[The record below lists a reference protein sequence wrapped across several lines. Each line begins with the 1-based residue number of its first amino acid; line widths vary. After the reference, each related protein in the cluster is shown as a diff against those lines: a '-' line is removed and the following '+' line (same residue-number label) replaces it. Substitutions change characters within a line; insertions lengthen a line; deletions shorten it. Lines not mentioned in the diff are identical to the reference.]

1 MKLISRGETNVK
13 IRVGTRGSRLALT
26 QTESVIEAL
35 KSHHAFLEAEIVIIK
50 TKGDQIQDLAL
61 DKIGDKGLFVTEIE
75 KALLEGHID
84 MAVHSLKDMPG
95 DLTKGLVFAP
105 EIFREDPRDILI
117 MNDETINLSD
127 IPSGAVIGTGS
138 KRRKYQ
144 LLSLRPDLKIKDIR
158 GNVDTRLEKMR
169 RGDFDGII
177 LAKAGLNRLGIKP
190 EYSYVFSETEML
202 PAPGQGILAIQIR
215 EKDQTLLQML
225 RVMRCENTCLEAS
238 AERAF
243 LKGIQGSCH
252 KPIGAKATIDHDKLT
267 LTGLYGDE
275 EGETIILQ
283 TKTGHIDEAETIGI
297 TLAQEIVEAMTH
309 AR

>member
-1 MKLISRGETNVK
+1 MKLISKGETNVK

-26 QTESVIEAL
+26 QTESVIDTMKA
-35 KSHHAFLEAEIVIIK
+35 HHTLLEAEIVIIK
-50 TKGDQIQDLAL
+50 TKGDQIQDVAL

-105 EIFREDPRDILI
+105 EIFREDPRDVLV
-117 MNDETINLSD
+117 MNTKISDLND
-127 IPSGAVIGTGS
+127 IPNGAVIGTGS

-144 LLSLRPDLKIKDIR
+144 LLSLRPDLEIRDIR

-169 RGDFDGII
+169 RGDYDGII
-177 LAKAGLNRLGIKP
+177 LAQAGLNRLGIKP
-190 EYSYVFSETEML
+190 EYSYVFSEMEML
-202 PAPGQGILAIQIR
+202 PAPAQGILAIQIR
-215 EKDQTLLQML
+215 ENDQTLLHVL
-225 RVMRCENTCLEAS
+225 RPMRCENTCLEAL

-252 KPIGAKATIDHDKLT
+252 KPIGAKATIDHENLS

-275 EGETIILQ
+275 EGDKIIIR
-283 TKTGHIDEAETIGI
+283 TKTGHIDEAENIGF

>member
-1 MKLISRGETNVK
+1 MKLISKGETNVK
-13 IRVGTRGSRLALT
+13 ISVGTRGSRLALT

-50 TKGDQIQDLAL
+50 TKGDQIQDVSL

-95 DLTKGLVFAP
+95 DLTNGLVFAP
-105 EIFREDPRDILI
+105 EIFREDPRDVLV
-117 MNDETINLSD
+117 MNTKFIDLND
-127 IPSGAVIGTGS
+127 IPIGAVIGTGS

-144 LLSLRPDLKIKDIR
+144 LLSLRPDLEIRDIR

-169 RGDFDGII
+169 KGDYDGII
-177 LAKAGLNRLGIKP
+177 LAQAGLNRLGLKP
-190 EYSYVFSETEML
+190 EYCYIFSEMEML
-202 PAPGQGILAIQIR
+202 PAPAQGILAIQIR
-215 EKDQTLLQML
+215 EHDQTLLQVL
-225 RVMRCENTCLEAS
+225 SAMRCENTCLEAS

-252 KPIGAKATIDHDKLT
+252 KPIGAKATIDHEKLT
-267 LTGLYGDE
+267 LSGLYGDE
-275 EGETIILQ
+275 AGDKIILR
-283 TKTGHIDEAETIGI
+283 TKIGHIDEAENIGFN
-297 TLAQEIVEAMTH
+297 LAQEIMEAMTH

>member
-1 MKLISRGETNVK
+1 MKLISKGETNVK

-50 TKGDQIQDLAL
+50 TKGDQIQDVSL

-95 DLTKGLVFAP
+95 DLTNGLVFAP
-105 EIFREDPRDILI
+105 EIFREDPRDVLV
-117 MNDETINLSD
+117 MNTKFIDLND
-127 IPSGAVIGTGS
+127 IPIGAVIGTGS

-144 LLSLRPDLKIKDIR
+144 LLSLRPDLEIRDIR

-169 RGDFDGII
+169 KGDYDGII
-177 LAKAGLNRLGIKP
+177 LAQAGLNRLGLKP
-190 EYSYVFSETEML
+190 EYSYVFSEKEML

-225 RVMRCENTCLEAS
+225 RAMRCENTCLEAS

-243 LKGIQGSCH
+243 LKSIQGSCH

-275 EGETIILQ
+275 EGETIILR

-297 TLAQEIVEAMTH
+297 TLAQEVVEAMTH

>member
-1 MKLISRGETNVK
+1 MKLISKGDTNVK

-26 QTESVIEAL
+26 QTEHVINAL
-35 KSHHAFLEAEIVIIK
+35 KVHHAYLETEIVIIK
-50 TKGDQIQDLAL
+50 TKGDQIQEVAL

-95 DLTKGLVFAP
+95 DLTNGLVFAP
-105 EIFREDPRDILI
+105 EIFREDPRDVLI
-117 MNDETINLSD
+117 MNTEIINLSG

-144 LLSLRPDLKIKDIR
+144 LLSLRPDLNIRDIR

-190 EYSYVFSETEML
+190 EYSYVFSEVEML

-215 EKDQTLLQML
+215 EHDQMLLQVL
-225 RVMRCENTCLEAS
+225 SAMRCENTCLEAS

-252 KPIGAKATIDHDKLT
+252 KPIGAKATINHEYLS

-275 EGETIILQ
+275 EGNKIIIR
-283 TKTGHIDEAETIGI
+283 TKTGHIDKAENIGL

-309 AR
+309 AW